1 MSSTPDAEPDF
12 VGLAF
17 GALAFSAS
25 LGLALNAAVGL
36 AVRTLQT
43 AEQAAQR
50 LEMGAPTAVVLFA
63 GTFLACFAAAIA
75 TWRVMAPA
83 RNTFRQGMLAM
94 VSFFASFVLS
104 VVTMPVDRAFGR
116 LGLGVLCLGALGLA
130 LLLGRKIGRIG
141 VPASGNRPA

>member
-1 MSSTPDAEPDF
+1 MSSIPETEGDF

-25 LGLALNAAVGL
+25 LGLALNAAVGF
-36 AVRTLQT
+36 VIRTLQT

-50 LEMGAPTAVVLFA
+50 LELGAPTAVVLFA
-63 GTFLACFAAAIA
+63 GTLLACFAAAIA
-75 TWRVMAPA
+75 TWRVMAPV

-104 VVTMPVDRAFGR
+104 VATMPVDRAFGR
-116 LGLGVLCLGALGLA
+116 AGLVGLFLGSLALA
-130 LLLGRKIGRIG
+130 LLLGRKINQSY
-141 VPASGNRPA
+141 PSA

>member
-1 MSSTPDAEPDF
+1 MTDDTDHDF

-25 LGLALNAAVGL
+25 MGLALNAAVGFV
-36 AVRTLQT
+36 VRTIQT
-43 AEQAAQR
+43 AEQASQR
-50 LEMGAPTAVVLFA
+50 LDLGTPTAVVLFA
-63 GTFLACFAAAIA
+63 GTFLACFASAIA
-75 TWRVMAPA
+75 TWRLMAPA

-116 LGLGVLCLGALGLA
+116 AGLGVLCLGALA
-130 LLLGRKIGRIG
+130 LTLYLGRRIARG
-141 VPASGNRPA
+141 

>member
-1 MSSTPDAEPDF
+1 MSSTPDADQDY

-17 GALAFSAS
+17 GALAMSAA
-25 LGLALNAAVGL
+25 LGLALNAAVGFV
-36 AVRTLQT
+36 VRTLQT

-50 LEMGAPTAVVLFA
+50 LEIGAPTAVVLFA

-75 TWRVMAPA
+75 TWRVMAPV

-116 LGLGVLCLGALGLA
+116 VGLVVLCLGALGLT
-130 LLLGRKIGRIG
+130 LLLGRRIGR
-141 VPASGNRPA
+141 VHAQP

>member
-1 MSSTPDAEPDF
+1 VSSTPDADPDY

-17 GALAFSAS
+17 GALAMSAA
-25 LGLALNAAVGL
+25 LGLALNAAVGFV
-36 AVRTLQT
+36 VRTLQT

-50 LEMGAPTAVVLFA
+50 LDIGAPTAVVLFA

-75 TWRVMAPA
+75 TWRVMAPV

-116 LGLGVLCLGALGLA
+116 TGLVLLSLSALTLA
-130 LLLGRKIGRIG
+130 IVLNRRI
-141 VPASGNRPA
+141 ARAFNSL

>member
-1 MSSTPDAEPDF
+1 MSSTPDADRDF

-17 GALAFSAS
+17 GALALSAA
-25 LGLALNAAVGL
+25 LGLALNAAVGFV
-36 AVRTLQT
+36 VRTLQT

-50 LEMGAPTAVVLFA
+50 LEIGAPTAVVLFA

-75 TWRVMAPA
+75 TWRVMAPVH
-83 RNTFRQGMLAM
+83 NTFRQGMLAM

-116 LGLGVLCLGALGLA
+116 LGLVVLSLGALALA
-130 LLLGRKIGRIG
+130 LLLNRRIARAF
-141 VPASGNRPA
+141 PAL

>member
-1 MSSTPDAEPDF
+1 MSSTPNAERDF

-17 GALAFSAS
+17 GALALSAS
-25 LGLALNAAVGL
+25 LGLALNAAVGFV
-36 AVRTLQT
+36 VRTLQT
-43 AEQAAQR
+43 AEQAAER
-50 LEMGAPTAVVLFA
+50 LDIGAPTAVVLFA

-83 RNTFRQGMLAM
+83 QNTFRQGMLAM

-116 LGLGVLCLGALGLA
+116 TGLGLLFLSALA
-130 LLLGRKIGRIG
+130 LALVLGRKIGRTD
-141 VPASGNRPA
+141 PAS